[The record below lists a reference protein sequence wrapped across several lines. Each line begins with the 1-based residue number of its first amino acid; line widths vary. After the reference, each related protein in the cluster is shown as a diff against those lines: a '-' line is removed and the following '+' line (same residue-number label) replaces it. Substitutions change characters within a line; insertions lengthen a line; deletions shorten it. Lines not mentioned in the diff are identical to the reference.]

1 MPRIR
6 SATCGP
12 KPVGS
17 SCRTWGAAFSRFNH
31 CVIIDGMAPEPAHR
45 DLPVRPFP
53 KKANVEVPSPTEILI
68 DDDKAWEIVRGGVTM
83 LVGISDGAVATFP
96 LLANVYRLRP
106 GTITT
111 ESALSYQL
119 FAGHLSHFLMTIYG
133 DIPKE
138 HGAEAIARF
147 LRDRLNAFLIPFSGP
162 EETVGVELSE
172 AAGDPPQ
179 RAVKLSLRPSLKMQG
194 KDIDF
199 TLQIAL

>member
-1 MPRIR
+1 M
-6 SATCGP
+6 
-12 KPVGS
+12 
-17 SCRTWGAAFSRFNH
+17 
-31 CVIIDGMAPEPAHR
+31 
-45 DLPVRPFP
+45 
-53 KKANVEVPSPTEILI
+53 PSPTEILI

-96 LLANVYRLRP
+96 LVANVYRLRP

-133 DIPKE
+133 DIPRE

-147 LRDRLNAFLIPFSGP
+147 LRDRLNAFLIPFSGEKP
-162 EETVGVELSE
+162 EETVQVELSE